1 MQSLNQIVLPPP
13 MSPASDRLLQEL
25 NTEEHSKFTRKI
37 FDISQ
42 VTDMIEY
49 HRKNY
54 NYNIKFARIGKVV
67 ISEDTITFILG

>member
-1 MQSLNQIVLPPP
+1 
-13 MSPASDRLLQEL
+13 MSVKNNFPDL
-25 NTEEHSKFTRKI
+25 NTKEYLKFAHKI

-42 VTDMIEY
+42 VADMIEY

-54 NYNIKFARIGKVV
+54 NYNIRFSRIGKVV